1 MIFNFSYHRKWFIF
15 VVALIYT
22 GLFNLPFILKR
33 LYIHNIFSSQLLYSI
48 IIENIISIIITW
60 ILFYS
65 LTIHKN
71 VFALFTILIFIITAL
86 AKYFL
91 INLGL
96 NVTISTISAVFAT
109 DLNEAKDFF
118 NISIL
123 IEVILALMIAI
134 ISIKIFYKYYT
145 RSTKFQKI
153 ISSSCLLLTLLG
165 TTLNGAK
172 INAKYYP
179 YNILKETIYYTLNQ
193 LNWHTSRQD
202 ITNVYKFNL
211 KENDA
216 QNLIVVLVI
225 GESARFDHF
234 AINGYDK
241 PTTPYL
247 SQIPN
252 LLSFQNVE
260 SCAAMTMDAV
270 PCIMTR
276 SNNQDRSIGRKETS
290 FVSVLRKLG
299 FHTLWLGSQGSSSFN
314 RHYYEFGKEAEHH
327 LYIDDFITSS
337 TKPQFDTDLLPYME
351 QFIDKSGK
359 KLIVFHSIGSHFH
372 YDLRAPSNFQI
383 FIPTCKLDFKHKNLN
398 NCSQE
403 QIINSYD
410 NSILYTDFFLAKI
423 INLLEKKNALFFYI
437 SDHGESLGENGIYM
451 HGNNNIK
458 EQIHIPMFVF
468 ASEYY
473 RKNHPTYF
481 NNMKSKLH
489 TPISQDNI
497 FHSILD
503 CSFVTSDVINKNLSI
518 CQK

>member
-1 MIFNFSYHRKWFIF
+1 MNFNFVYHRRWFIF

-22 GLFNLPFILKR
+22 TLFNLPFILKR
-33 LYIHNIFSSQLLYSI
+33 LYIYNIFSTQLLISI
-48 IIENIISIIITW
+48 TTEFIISCIITW
-60 ILFYS
+60 LFFYT
-65 LTIHKN
+65 LTINKKIF
-71 VFALFTILIFIITAL
+71 VLFTILTFIITAL

-96 NVTISTISAVFAT
+96 NVNISTISAVFAT

-118 NISIL
+118 NIGILTEIIFSGVVSI
-123 IEVILALMIAI
+123 ILVR
-134 ISIKIFYKYYT
+134 IFDKYDNHT
-145 RSTKFQKI
+145 TKFQYL
-153 ISSSCLLLTLLG
+153 ISLISLTLSLMG
-165 TTLNGAK
+165 IFLNGAK

-179 YNILKETIYYTLNQ
+179 YNILKEITYYALDQ
-193 LNWHTSRQD
+193 LNWYKSRTD
-202 ITNVYKFNL
+202 IANIYKFHL
-211 KENDA
+211 QEDEAKD
-216 QNLIVVLVI
+216 LIVVLVI

-234 AINGYDK
+234 GINGYNK

-247 SQIPN
+247 SQISN

-260 SCAAMTMDAV
+260 ACAAMTMDAV

-276 SNNQDRSIGRKETS
+276 STNQNRSLGRKETS
-290 FVSVLRKLG
+290 FVSIMRKLG
-299 FHTLWLGSQGSSSFN
+299 FNTLWLGSQGSSSFN

-327 LYIDDFITSS
+327 LYVEDFITNSA
-337 TKPQFDTDLLPYME
+337 KPQFDVDLLPYLE
-351 QFIDKSGK
+351 KFVTNHGK
-359 KLIVFHSIGSHFH
+359 KLIIFHSIGSHFH

-383 FIPTCKLDFKHKNLN
+383 FIPRCKPDFKHKNLH

-410 NSILYTDFFLAKI
+410 NSILYTDFFLSKI

-451 HGNNNIK
+451 HGNSNIK

-468 ASEYY
+468 ASENYI
-473 RKNHPTYF
+473 KNHPAYF
-481 NNMKSKLH
+481 NNMQSKLH
-489 TPISQDNI
+489 SALNQDNI

-503 CSFVTSDVINKNLSI
+503 CSFITSDIINKNLSI